1 MPPQSFKDLR
11 VWHEAMALALDVYR
25 VCHRFPRDERFALT
39 AQLKRAAVSIPSNIA
54 EGSRRRR
61 RAPFAFHLEVAL
73 GSQAEVEV
81 QLELAKR
88 LGFIAPDDYEALR
101 QRAERLGRM
110 LNRLID
116 HHRGRSLT
124 THHSP
129 LTTNGAPPGQSTDR

>member
-1 MPPQSFKDLR
+1 MAAQSFKDLR
-11 VWHEAMALALDVYR
+11 VWQESMALALDVYR
-25 VCHRFPRDERFALT
+25 ICCYFPRDERFGLS

-81 QLELAKR
+81 QLELAHC
-88 LGFIAPDDYEALR
+88 LGFIAESDYEPLR
-101 QRAERLGRM
+101 QRVETLGRM

-116 HHRGRSLT
+116 HHRVRT
-124 THHSP
+124 THYSP
-129 LTTNGAPPGQSTDR
+129 LTTNEAPPE